1 MSQAAPSGQVI
12 HTKLT
17 PPRLPRHTLARPRLT
32 ALLLE
37 AQRVRLTLVQ
47 AGTGYGKSTALATLE
62 QESLPLAWYHL
73 EGEDADPLVFLLHL
87 THTLHTTLPTLSAA
101 PLALLEQREQT
112 TEMWTAVV
120 DTLVNELSQNAQ
132 PLLLVLD
139 DAHHLNANGE
149 TLRILDRLI
158 GRSPQTLHV
167 ILSSRYPMQLPTLLN
182 WRVRGDVL
190 DVTQEALAFTPAEI
204 ARLFQEQFV
213 YPLTA
218 EQVELLATRSEGWPI
233 ALQLVWQRLQGG
245 SVTLDEALGQLSG
258 GDLFAYL
265 AQEVLAQQPTDVQGF
280 LRETAVLR
288 QFTADLCDALRNRY
302 DSRALLRYLRENGLF
317 LVDLGDGHLRYHHL
331 FRDLLHHQLAPDR
344 RQLWHQKAASL
355 YLAQTQPEEA
365 IYHLLEAGDPLVAAQ
380 LLDSVG
386 RDMVQAGRLDTLA
399 SWLTRLDPLTLEAH
413 PPLLAYLGD
422 IARLRSH
429 FDEALGWYKQAE
441 LRSRAQNNIPAI
453 GQALRGQARVYLDTV
468 NATQADVLLQEAL
481 RLSEGQ
487 DDRESR
493 ARLLDLLAENMLNLG
508 RLEQAQA
515 YQVQARELRHEGPD
529 MAEIPVRL
537 LLRTGRLDEAR
548 RLLEERLRA
557 EQQEP
562 VNRPRA
568 HRETLLILSLILA
581 LQGEQEAA
589 FHYAVEGTRRGERL
603 QSQFVTAVGHMR
615 QGHAWLLHKD
625 VRGFEKAAHCF
636 ETAVALSEQIDV
648 PRLKVE
654 AYWGLCQAYGFSGD
668 LDRAQETAV
677 AGIAL
682 AQAAGDE
689 WVMACIRVT
698 LGAAY
703 ALAEQYQAA
712 IPWLA
717 QADAGFRE
725 SGDSYGQTVT
735 RLWQSVVWH
744 NTHDTTRLHRDV
756 TDLLRLAQTH
766 QYGYLFQRPTL
777 LGPPHPPMLT
787 PLLLVGRDHT
797 NQTAYATQLLQTLG
811 LARLH
816 VHPGYQLRLQLLG
829 PFRAWRGMEEIT
841 AQDWKRK
848 KARQLFLLLAT
859 YQPAT
864 LEREQIVE
872 MLWPEL
878 DPEQAQRDF
887 KIAYSS
893 LLNVL
898 EPQRERNAPSA
909 FIVRDDSRYGLR
921 AEADVWLDA
930 AEFERLV
937 AAGDALYSDGGG
949 TAVYRQAIQLYH
961 GDFLQEYPYETWCSE
976 HREHLLTMF
985 LQTAERLALLLLQ
998 QQAWDEAIRT
1008 AHTILEHDNCWE
1020 QAYRVLMQAYAAQGK
1035 RAQAIR
1041 TYQRCQERLQTELG
1055 VQPSAATV
1063 NLYQELRQQGL

>member
-1 MSQAAPSGQVI
+1 MSQAAQTGLVI

-32 ALLLE
+32 TLLME
-37 AQRVRLTLVQ
+37 AQQARLTLVQ
-47 AGTGYGKSTALATLE
+47 AGTGYGKSTALAALA
-62 QESLPLAWYHL
+62 QEAIPLAWYHL
-73 EGEDADPLVFLLHL
+73 DGEDADPQVFLLHL
-87 THTLHTTLPTLSAA
+87 VHALQTTVPNLSAA
-101 PLALLEQREQT
+101 PLALLEQRDQT
-112 TEMWTAVV
+112 AEMWTTVA
-120 DTLVNELSQNAQ
+120 DTLVNELSQNPY

-139 DAHHLNANGE
+139 DAHHLNPNGE
-149 TLRILDRLI
+149 TLRILDRFI

-182 WRVRGDVL
+182 WRVRGEVVDVAE
-190 DVTQEALAFTPAEI
+190 EALAFTSGEI
-204 ARLFQEQFV
+204 AHLFTEQYAF
-213 YPLTA
+213 PLTV
-218 EQVELLATRSEGWPI
+218 EQVDLLATRSEGWPI
-233 ALQLVWQRLQGG
+233 ALQLVWQRLQSG

-265 AQEVLAQQPTDVQGF
+265 AQEVLAQQPPDVQAF

-288 QFTADLCDALRNRY
+288 QFTAPQCDALRHRY
-302 DSRALLRYLRENGLF
+302 DSRALLRYLRENSLF
-317 LVDLGDGHLRYHHL
+317 LVDMGDGYLRYHHL
-331 FRDLLHHQLAPDR
+331 FRDLLYQQLAPEQ
-344 RQLWHQKAASL
+344 RQLWHQKAATL
-355 YLAQTQPEEA
+355 YLVGTQNEEA
-365 IYHLLEAGDPLVAAQ
+365 IYHLLEAGDHDTAAR
-380 LLDSVG
+380 LLSDIG

-399 SWLTRLDPLTLEAH
+399 SALTRLEPQTLETY
-413 PPLLAYLGD
+413 PSLLAYLGD

-441 LRSRAQNNIPAI
+441 IHSRAQNNIPAI
-453 GQALRGQARVYLDTV
+453 GQALRGQARIYLDTV
-468 NATQADVLLQEAL
+468 NATQADALLQEAL

-515 YQVQARELRHEGPD
+515 YQTQAQALRHEGPD
-529 MAEIPVRL
+529 VAEIPVRL

-548 RLLEERLRA
+548 RILEERLRA
-557 EQQEP
+557 EEVAP
-562 VNRPRA
+562 VQRPRA

-581 LQGEQEAA
+581 FQGEQEAA
-589 FHYAVEGTRRGERL
+589 FQYALEGTRRGARL
-603 QSQFVTAVGHMR
+603 KSQFVTAVGHMR
-615 QGHAWLLHKD
+615 QGHAWLLRKD
-625 VRGFEKAAHCF
+625 EQGYEEAARCF
-636 ETAVALSEQIDV
+636 ATAVSLSEQIDV

-654 AYWGLCQAYGFSGD
+654 AYWGLCQAYGFRGD
-668 LDRAQETAV
+668 LVRAQETAV

-689 WVMACIRVT
+689 WVLACIRAT

-703 ALAEQYQAA
+703 ALVEEYQAA

-744 NTHDTTRLHRDV
+744 KTNDTARLHRDV

-766 QYGYLFQRPTL
+766 QYGYLFQRRTL

-787 PLLLVGRDHT
+787 PLLLAGRDHT
-797 NQTAYATQLLQTLG
+797 SQSAFATQLLQSLG
-811 LARLH
+811 LARLQL
-816 VHPGYQLRLQLLG
+816 HPGYQLRLQLLG
-829 PFRAWRGMEEIT
+829 PFQAWRGAAEIT
-841 AQDWKRK
+841 VQDWKRK
-848 KARQLFLLLAT
+848 KARQLFLLLVT
-859 YQPAT
+859 QQPAM

-898 EPQRERNAPSA
+898 EPNRERNAPSA
-909 FIVRDDSRYGLR
+909 FIVRDDTRYGLR
-921 AEADVWLDA
+921 PEADVWLDA
-930 AEFERLV
+930 AEFEGLV
-937 AAGDALYSDGGG
+937 ARGDALYPDGGA

-976 HREHLLTMF
+976 RREHLLTMF
-985 LQTAERLALLLLQ
+985 LQTAERLTLLLLA
-998 QQAWDEAIRT
+998 QQAWDEAIRM

-1041 TYQRCQERLQTELG
+1041 VYQRCQERLQEELG
-1055 VQPSAATV
+1055 VDPTSATQD
-1063 NLYQELRQQGL
+1063 LYQSLR

>member
-1 MSQAAPSGQVI
+1 MSQAAAQTGLVVR
-12 HTKLT
+12 TKLT
-17 PPRLPRHTLARPRLT
+17 PPRLPRHTLERPRLT
-32 ALLLE
+32 SLLLE
-37 AQRVRLTLVQ
+37 AQHTRLTLVH
-47 AGTGYGKSTALATLE
+47 AGTGYGKSTALAALAHE
-62 QESLPLAWYHL
+62 NLPLAWYHL
-73 EGEDADPLVFLLHL
+73 DGEDADPQVFLLHL
-87 THTLHTTLPTLSAA
+87 VHTLQNTAFPLSAA
-101 PLALLEQREQT
+101 PLALLEKQEQT
-112 TEMWTAVV
+112 AEMWTAVT
-120 DTLVNELSQNAQ
+120 DTLSNELSQIPAS
-132 PLLLVLD
+132 LLLVLD
-139 DAHHLNANGE
+139 DAHHLNQNGE
-149 TLRILDRLI
+149 TLRLLDRLI
-158 GRSPQTLHV
+158 GRGPQTLHV
-167 ILSSRYPMQLPTLLN
+167 ILSSRYPMQLPTMLN
-182 WRVRGDVL
+182 WRVRGEVL
-190 DVTQEALAFTPAEI
+190 DVTQEALAFTADEI
-204 ARLFQEQFV
+204 AHLFQEQYA
-213 YPLTA
+213 YPLA
-218 EQVELLATRSEGWPI
+218 DEQIDLLATRSEGWPI

-265 AQEVLAQQPTDVQGF
+265 AQEVLAQQPADVQQF

-288 QFTADLCDALRNRY
+288 QFTAEQCDALRDQH
-302 DSRALLRYLRENGLF
+302 DSRSLLRYLRENGLF
-317 LVDLGDGHLRYHHL
+317 LVDLGDGYARYHHL
-331 FRDLLHHQLAPDR
+331 FRDLLQHQVSQAQ
-344 RQLWHQKAASL
+344 RQHWHQKAATL
-355 YLAQTQPEEA
+355 YLAREQPEEA
-365 IYHLLEAGDPLVAAQ
+365 IYHLLEAGDQGTAAH
-380 LLDSVG
+380 LLAGVG

-399 SWLTRLDPLTLEAH
+399 SWLTRLDPQSLEAF

-441 LRSRAQNNIPAI
+441 IRSRSQNNIPAI

-487 DDRESR
+487 EDRESR

-515 YQVQARELRHEGPD
+515 YQAQARELRHEGPD

-548 RLLEERLRA
+548 QLLEERLQA
-557 EQQEP
+557 EQQAP

-581 LQGEQEAA
+581 FQGERDAA
-589 FHYAVEGTRRGERL
+589 FQYAVEGTQRGEKL

-615 QGHAWLLHKD
+615 QGHAWLLRKD
-625 VRGFEKAAHCF
+625 EQGYEEATRCF
-636 ETAVALSEQIDV
+636 QTAVALSEQIDV

-654 AYWGLCQAYGFSGD
+654 ANWGLCQAYGFRGD
-668 LDRAQETAV
+668 LARAQETAV
-677 AGIAL
+677 AGIEL
-682 AQAAGDE
+682 AHAAGDE

-703 ALAEQYQAA
+703 ALVGQYGEAA
-712 IPWLA
+712 HWLA
-717 QADAGFRE
+717 QADTGFRE

-735 RLWQSVVWH
+735 RLWQSLVWYR
-744 NTHDTTRLHRDV
+744 TDDTARLQRDV
-756 TDLLRLAQTH
+756 TDLLQLVQIH
-766 QYGYLFQRPTL
+766 DCGYLFQRRTL
-777 LGPPHPPMLT
+777 LGPPHPPVLT

-797 NQTAYATQLLQTLG
+797 HQSAYATRLLQSLG
-811 LARLH
+811 LARLQ

-829 PFRAWRGMEEIT
+829 SFQAWRGIEEIA

-859 YQPAT
+859 YQPAM

-872 MLWPEL
+872 MVWPEL
-878 DPEQAQRDF
+878 EPEQAQRDF

-898 EPQRERNAPSA
+898 EPARERNAPSA

-921 AEADVWLDA
+921 PEADLWLDTA
-930 AEFERLV
+930 VFEQLV
-937 AAGDALYSDGGG
+937 AEGDALYPDVRA
-949 TAVYRQAIQLYH
+949 TAVYHQALQLYH

-976 HREHLLTMF
+976 RRERLLTMF

-998 QQAWDEAIRT
+998 KQEWDEAIS
-1008 AHTILEHDNCWE
+1008 AAQIILGRDNCWE

-1035 RAQAIR
+1035 RVQAMR
-1041 TYQRCQERLQTELG
+1041 TYQRCQERLQAELG
-1055 VQPSAATV
+1055 VAPTEATQT
-1063 NLYQELRQQGL
+1063 LYHALREA